1 MYEITRSYYTF
12 DCWLS
17 VFLKTTYVL
26 IFSSFQMKIS
36 GFTIIRNAII
46 NDYPALEAITSIL
59 PIVDE
64 MIVSVGKS
72 DDDTEELIR
81 SIGSPKIKIVQ
92 SEWDLSQLP
101 GGRVMAL
108 ETDKAM
114 RHISADS
121 DWAFYI
127 QCDEVVHEKYHQSI
141 INACNE
147 QLNDKHIMGLVFNYV
162 HFYGTYD
169 YYGDSRRWYN
179 KEIRIIRNDPRIYSF
194 RDAQGF
200 RMDGKRLPCKLIN
213 ASIYHYGWVKS
224 PALMDHKLRNLST
237 NWMGKAMKE
246 RLENT
251 EGIFNYDEFD
261 SLERFKGTHPQV
273 MLKRISEKNWE
284 LDIDVTKKRFTLK
297 KWFLYAIEKLTGK
310 RLFTFRNYELR

>member
-1 MYEITRSYYTF
+1 
-12 DCWLS
+12 
-17 VFLKTTYVL
+17 
-26 IFSSFQMKIS
+26 MKIS

-46 NDYPALEAITSIL
+46 NDYPAVEAITSIL
-59 PIVDE
+59 PVVDE

-72 DDDTEELIR
+72 DDETEELIR

-114 RHISADS
+114 RHISADT

-141 INACNE
+141 INACKE
-147 QLNDKHIMGLVFNYV
+147 QLNDKRIMGLVFNYV

-179 KEIRIIRNDPRIYSF
+179 KEIRIIRNDSRINSF

-200 RMDGKRLPCKLIN
+200 RMNGKRIPCKFID
-213 ASIYHYGWVKS
+213 ASIYHYGWVKN
-224 PALMDHKLRNLST
+224 PILMDHKLRNLST

-246 RLENT
+246 RLQNID
-251 EGIFNYDEFD
+251 GVFNYDEFD
-261 SLERFKGTHPQV
+261 SLARFDGTHPQV
-273 MLKRISEKNWE
+273 MLKRINEKNWD
-284 LDIDVTKKRFTLK
+284 LNIDISKKRFTFK
-297 KWFLYAIEKLTGK
+297 KWLMYIIEKLTGK

>member
-1 MYEITRSYYTF
+1 
-12 DCWLS
+12 
-17 VFLKTTYVL
+17 
-26 IFSSFQMKIS
+26 MKIS

-46 NDYPALEAITSIL
+46 NDYPAVEAITSIL
-59 PIVDE
+59 PVVDE
-64 MIVSVGKS
+64 MIVSVAKS
-72 DDDTEELIR
+72 DDETEELIR

-101 GGRVMAL
+101 GGRVMAI

-114 RHISADS
+114 RHISADT

-141 INACNE
+141 INACND
-147 QLNDKHIMGLVFNYV
+147 QFNDKRIMGLVFNYV

-200 RMDGKRLPCKLIN
+200 RMEGKRLPCKLIN

-246 RLENT
+246 RIENT

-261 SLERFKGTHPQV
+261 SLERFKGSHPQV
-273 MLKRISEKNWE
+273 MLKRISEKNWN
-284 LDIDVTKKRFTLK
+284 LDIDVSKKRFTIK
-297 KWFLYAIEKLTGK
+297 KWILYIIEKLTGK

>member
-1 MYEITRSYYTF
+1 
-12 DCWLS
+12 
-17 VFLKTTYVL
+17 
-26 IFSSFQMKIS
+26 MKIS

-46 NDYPALEAITSIL
+46 NDYPAVEAITSIL
-59 PIVDE
+59 PVVDE
-64 MIVSVGKS
+64 MIVSVAKS
-72 DDDTEELIR
+72 DDETEELIR

-101 GGRVMAL
+101 GGRVMAI

-114 RHISADS
+114 RHISADT

-127 QCDEVVHEKYHQSI
+127 QCDEVVHEKYHQTI
-141 INACNE
+141 LDACSD
-147 QLNDKHIMGLVFNYV
+147 QLNDKSIMGLVFSYV

-213 ASIYHYGWVKS
+213 ASIYHYGWVKN
-224 PALMDHKLRNLST
+224 PILMDRKLRNLSN

-246 RLENT
+246 RLQNID
-251 EGIFNYDEFD
+251 GIFNYDEFD
-261 SLERFKGTHPQV
+261 SLERFKGSHPQV
-273 MLKRISEKNWE
+273 MLKRISEKNWN
-284 LDIDVTKKRFTLK
+284 LDIDVSKKRFTIK
-297 KWFLYAIEKLTGK
+297 KWILYIIEKLTGK

>member
-1 MYEITRSYYTF
+1 
-12 DCWLS
+12 
-17 VFLKTTYVL
+17 
-26 IFSSFQMKIS
+26 MKIS

-46 NDYPALEAITSIL
+46 NDYPAVEAITSIL
-59 PIVDE
+59 PVVDE

-92 SEWDLSQLP
+92 SDWDLSQLP
-101 GGRVMAL
+101 GGRVMAI

-114 RHISADS
+114 RHISADT

-141 INACNE
+141 INACND
-147 QLNDKHIMGLVFNYV
+147 QLNDKRIMGLVFNYV

-200 RMDGKRLPCKLIN
+200 RMEGKRLPCKLIN

-246 RLENT
+246 RIENT

-261 SLERFKGTHPQV
+261 SLERFKGSHPQV
-273 MLKRISEKNWE
+273 MLKRISEKNWN
-284 LDIDVTKKRFTLK
+284 LDIDISKKRFTIK
-297 KWFLYAIEKLTGK
+297 KWILYIIEKLTGK

>member
-1 MYEITRSYYTF
+1 
-12 DCWLS
+12 
-17 VFLKTTYVL
+17 
-26 IFSSFQMKIS
+26 MKIS

-59 PIVDE
+59 PMVDE

-92 SEWDLSQLP
+92 SDWDLSQLP
-101 GGRVMAL
+101 GGRVMAI

-114 RHISADS
+114 RHISADT

-141 INACNE
+141 INACND
-147 QLNDKHIMGLVFNYV
+147 QLNDKRIMGLVFNYV

-200 RMDGKRLPCKLIN
+200 RMEGKRLPCKLIN

-246 RLENT
+246 RIEHT

-261 SLERFKGTHPQV
+261 SLERFEGSHPQV
-273 MLKRISEKNWE
+273 MLKRISEKNWD
-284 LDIDVTKKRFTLK
+284 LDIDVSKKRFTLK
-297 KWFLYAIEKLTGK
+297 KWFLYIIEKLTGK